1 MENLSDR
8 SHPYEWET
16 PEIVDIGCSA
26 EVTAYVARE
35 D

>member
-1 MENLSDR
+1 MENASDPR
-8 SHPYEWET
+8 EWET
-16 PEIVDIGCSA
+16 PEIVDVGCSA

>member
-1 MENLSDR
+1 MEIVSDLSR
-8 SHPYEWET
+8 EWET